1 MAFIDFIVV
10 FLRLIIK
17 NRQNMNN
24 MRKILSLAFATV
36 FALGAK
42 AQDVKY
48 VITGRVPD
56 SVKQVVVV
64 QDLNQ
69 KSMRQIAVD
78 NGKFSVEGTAP
89 VNAFISVISGKEGGL
104 TMVNDRTPVTM
115 NLKNGSLTGS
125 PLNVQFAEFQ
135 NTMNGFDQ
143 KAMKLYQEQQELSEQ
158 AENLGYAAKI
168 ESLAEQEEQIERQQN
183 DALKQYVAHH
193 KGDVTPAFYLAQA
206 FYGFDY
212 DELNAMLDPTAAYYG
227 NKLMERP
234 KMQLKALEKRR
245 PGLMFTDLE
254 MQDMSGKTVKL
265 SQWAGKGNYV
275 LVDFWASWCEPCRKE
290 TPNLIAAYEKYKD
303 KGLQVLGVA
312 VSDKPTHTESAIK
325 ELGITYPQIINSQGV
340 AAEAYHVSSIPYI
353 LLFDPEGNIIARNLR
368 GEDIEKTLAE
378 IFKEK

>member
-1 MAFIDFIVV
+1 
-10 FLRLIIK
+10 
-17 NRQNMNN
+17 MNN

-69 KSMRQIAVD
+69 KSMRQIAVN

-206 FYGFDY
+206 FYNFDY

-275 LVDFWASWCEPCRKE
+275 LVDFWASWCGPCRQE
-290 TPNLIAAYEKYKD
+290 MPN
-303 KGLQVLGVA
+303 VV
-312 VSDKPTHTESAIK
+312 
-325 ELGITYPQIINSQGV
+325 
-340 AAEAYHVSSIPYI
+340 EAYQRYHAAKGFEIVGVS
-353 LLFDPEGNIIARNLR
+353 FDS
-368 GEDIEKTLAE
+368 KAE
-378 IFKEK
+378 SWKKAVRLQG